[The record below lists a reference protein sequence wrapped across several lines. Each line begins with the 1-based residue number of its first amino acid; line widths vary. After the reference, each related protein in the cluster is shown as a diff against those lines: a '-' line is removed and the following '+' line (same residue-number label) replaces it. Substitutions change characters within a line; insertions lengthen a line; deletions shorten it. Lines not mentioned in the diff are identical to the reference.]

1 MIATPKYSDTTHQM
15 NYQYSYGCD
24 GIGYKATTAREI
36 RGELVFECLTGPLDV
51 GGAMTARV
59 AREARRG
66 MGWSGVRHS
75 VRGSAPGRLA
85 VHTCQPLCEGRELR
99 AESRELRCE

>member
-24 GIGYKATTAREI
+24 GIGNKATTAGEI

-51 GGAMTARV
+51 GGAMTARET
-59 AREARRG
+59 REAWRG
-66 MGWSGVRHS
+66 MGGV
-75 VRGSAPGRLA
+75 VAGEALLA
-85 VHTCQPLCEGRELR
+85 GLLFIMANHYAK
-99 AESRELRCE
+99 AES